1 MPCASARRHL
11 WQPVRRPRTLSTSPQ
26 PPAEDRR
33 RFLVQALTAAG
44 GAAAFM
50 AGLPA
55 QAATIPRHN
64 SSKVLDRAGIGV
76 EANPLERMLDDLSS
90 PLANDR
96 ISRPGNERPGLR
108 RGRAAHGPGC
118 TFHRCPADAE
128 NGDQAPET
136 DVGRR
141 STFSVTI

>member
-1 MPCASARRHL
+1 MAASQATPNPEH
-11 WQPVRRPRTLSTSPQ
+11 VTTQ

-96 ISRPGNERPGLR
+96 ISRPGNELPGLR
-108 RGRAAHGPGC
+108 RGRVAAHGPGC
-118 TFHRCPADAE
+118 TFHRCPADAK
-128 NGDQAPET
+128 NGPQAPET
-136 DVGRR
+136 DVDQR

>member
-1 MPCASARRHL
+1 MAASQATPNPEH
-11 WQPVRRPRTLSTSPQ
+11 VTTQ

-50 AGLPA
+50 TGLPA

-76 EANPLERMLDDLSS
+76 EANPLERMLDDLAS

-96 ISRPGNERPGLR
+96 ISRPGTELPGLR
-108 RGRAAHGPGC
+108 RSRVAAHGP
-118 TFHRCPADAE
+118 
-128 NGDQAPET
+128 APPT
-136 DVGRR
+136 VVPPMPRTAPGRPRATSSGRAR
-141 STFSVTI
+141 SP